1 MRNIFI
7 TGTDTGVGKTLVTA
21 GLVGAISKRGIK
33 VGVMKPVQ
41 SGGIMVRNELIS
53 EDARL
58 LLDASGLDLPMEV
71 VNPYCFEP
79 AISPDL
85 AAGKTIVSL
94 DLIKHNLMELS
105 SLADCVFVEG
115 AGGIASPL
123 IKNKTNGEVAR
134 ELGLPVII
142 ISPQRLGTINNS
154 VLTIEYLKN
163 RGMEVIGVILNN
175 PGEPSP
181 GAEEEMIRRT
191 NGEQIH
197 QYGKVRI
204 LGEMP
209 HMTAPMDACGSSELS
224 ELIERTSENIDID
237 HILERMR

>member
-41 SGGIMVRNELIS
+41 SGGIMIRGELIS
-53 EDARL
+53 EDAGL
-58 LLDASGLDLPMEV
+58 LLDASGLDLPLEL

-85 AAGKTIVSL
+85 AAGNTVVSL
-94 DLIKHNLMELS
+94 DLIKQNLAKLS
-105 SLADCVFVEG
+105 CSVDCVFVEG

-123 IKNKTNGEVAR
+123 IRNKTNGEVAR
-134 ELGLPVII
+134 DLGLPAII
-142 ISPQRLGTINNS
+142 ISPQRLGTINHS

-163 RGMEVIGVILNN
+163 RGIEVIGVILNN
-175 PGEPSP
+175 PEQPIS

-197 QYGKVRI
+197 LYGKARI
-204 LGEMP
+204 LGEMAHISKP
-209 HMTAPMDACGSSELS
+209 PNGAGLS
-224 ELIERTSENIDID
+224 ELIDKTLEKIDID